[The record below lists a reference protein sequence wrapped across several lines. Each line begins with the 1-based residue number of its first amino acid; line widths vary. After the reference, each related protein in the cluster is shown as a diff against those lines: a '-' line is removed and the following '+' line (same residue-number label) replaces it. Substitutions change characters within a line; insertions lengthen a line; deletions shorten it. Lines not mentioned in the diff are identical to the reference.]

1 MIQQHFDKRY
11 HQITCLFLIFSVCAK
26 HESIPCFH
34 VACDVFYGKCCINK
48 IIIIFDKKLSFLSLL
63 LPSNFTSFH
72 FSRPKTEK
80 KRTQSML
87 VVHCYEYLSLLS
99 VLLWAT
105 HYSTGSPTN
114 NFQRVEVDINAEG
127 MVSYILQIFLRFSV
141 SSFIVVSNSFI
152 SNIANNQSKC
162 VWQRKGFST
171 QGKFEIGRCSRLRKR
186 KFEIEKIWGWEVVKI
201 FYRPKDRED
210 FGLVR

>member
-1 MIQQHFDKRY
+1 MLSC
-11 HQITCLFLIFSVCAK
+11 CLR
-26 HESIPCFH
+26 CFN
-34 VACDVFYGKCCINK
+34 GKCCINK

-141 SSFIVVSNSFI
+141 SSFIVVFLQLFLSQILQIIRVNVFDKEKVFRHRES
-152 SNIANNQSKC
+152 
-162 VWQRKGFST
+162 
-171 QGKFEIGRCSRLRKR
+171 SR
-186 KFEIEKIWGWEVVKI
+186 
-201 FYRPKDRED
+201 
-210 FGLVR
+210 